1 MPAPFFI
8 VGASRSGTT
17 LLRLMLN
24 AHSRLAVPDE
34 LKYFRFLEGTQN
46 LASWDTPRS
55 PTAYRQLVREYVTAH
70 GALVESVPG
79 ALDALQRC
87 EEDRTA
93 RGPYR
98 AFLQHWARTCGKAR
112 WGEKT
117 PHNISFV
124 DVIADMFP
132 GAKFIHV
139 VRDPR
144 AAVQS
149 MNASSYYSSE
159 TVFNALNWR
168 TAIRDG
174 RRLFRELR
182 PVQELTIRY
191 EDLVREPAPT
201 LQSVCAFLDEAFEPS
216 MLRFYETADQQ
227 MAHRIRTPSIKAPVT
242 QSGLSKWRTRLTPA
256 QVAVIEGLCGEEM
269 SALGYKPETNV
280 SAASV
285 LGLLKRLYWHWK
297 AWRHRDRRGFEVV
310 FPFLSGVRRHV
321 ERWTR
326 RLPVRKAFSSGS
338 ASPNAP
344 QPSK

>member
-1 MPAPFFI
+1 MSAPFFI

-24 AHSRLAVPDE
+24 AHSRLALPDE

-55 PTAYRQLVREYVTAH
+55 PDAYRRLVRGYVTAH
-70 GALVESVPG
+70 RVLVESVPG
-79 ALDALQRC
+79 ALEALRQS

-98 AFLQHWARTCGKAR
+98 AFLQHWAQTCGKER

-124 DVIADMFP
+124 DVIAGMFP
-132 GAKFIHV
+132 EATFIHV

-144 AAVQS
+144 AVVQS

-168 TAIRDG
+168 TSIRDG
-174 RRLFRELR
+174 ERLFGDLR
-182 PVQELTIRY
+182 PDQHLTIRY
-191 EDLVREPAPT
+191 EDLVCEPAVT
-201 LQSVCAFLDEAFEPS
+201 LRSVCDFLNETFEPS
-216 MLRFYETADQQ
+216 MLRFYETVDQH
-227 MAHRIRTPSIKAPVT
+227 MAHRIRTPSIKGPVNR
-242 QSGLSKWRTRLTPA
+242 SGLSKWRKRLSPS
-256 QVAVIEGLCGEEM
+256 QIAVIEGLCREEM
-269 SALGYKPETNV
+269 TTLGYEQATDASSV
-280 SAASV
+280 SV
-285 LGLLKRLYWHWK
+285 LVILKRLYWNWK

-310 FPFLSGVRRHV
+310 FPFLSGARRRV
-321 ERWTR
+321 GQWKK
-326 RLPVRKAFSSGS
+326 RLPFRRASSSRPARPKAQRSS
-338 ASPNAP
+338 
-344 QPSK
+344 K